1 MNATI
6 TVSARKWELSSSKGP
21 MMRVLFRRPV
31 FALTFLGLAVGLFIP
46 RPAQAAEPAEILP
59 MGSAPAPL
67 EAAWFPSRL
76 HAFVWRNW
84 ALVPLERLAA
94 VVGAK
99 EEDLAGIGRSM
110 GLEPPRGLSEAQ
122 RRRAHLTII
131 RRNWH
136 LLPYDQILA
145 LLGWTSEQLAYT
157 LREDDFF
164 FIKVG
169 SLKPKSLP
177 LRWAPPTA
185 AETSRAGEIAQLVRE
200 AFPEGGL
207 EGREPLFSF
216 IDTLKSPLAPV
227 SQALPVDGKA
237 PLRMGY
243 SYFALCGDPL
253 LDPTLD
259 PYPDGLLA
267 RLAAVGENAVWLHVE
282 LGHLAPLPWA
292 NQANIAPRRAALRD
306 LVARAAKRG
315 IQIFLYFNEP
325 RSLPAVSPVFTQHPD
340 WRGVAE
346 KDSNAL
352 CTSSPEV
359 RAALRDA
366 LASLCRAVPD
376 LGGFFTITA
385 SENLTSCWS
394 HGQGL
399 KCPRC
404 KERKPAEVI
413 AEVSATLA
421 EGIRAAGGKQRYIAW
436 DWGWRDE
443 WALDAIALLPSSVE
457 LMSVS
462 EWSLPIERGGI
473 KSAVGE
479 YSISSIGPG
488 PRALRHWEAAKKRG
502 LRAVAKIQCGNTW
515 ELSAVPY
522 LPVLENITRH
532 AAALRD
538 AGVRDIMLGW
548 TLGGYPSPNIEA
560 ISEIYAGGTLD
571 TLAAK
576 RHGANA
582 VDAAAFWQACSAA
595 FREFPYNIGCVYN
608 APLQMGPANPLWP
621 TNTGYKACMVG
632 IPYDDAKAWRAIYPA
647 AVFASQLEKVAAGFE
662 TAISTLRTAVAS
674 PSPALAEEIRF
685 VEVAAIHFASVA
697 NQSRAVVA
705 RDAGDS
711 AALRRLCDAEA
722 ALAIRLHALQSR
734 DARIGFEAS
743 NQYYYTPHDL
753 VEKVINCRWVAA
765 HLSPF
770 VTPRPVK

>member
-1 MNATI
+1 MKTNAT
-6 TVSARKWELSSSKGP
+6 
-21 MMRVLFRRPV
+21 RRHAIV
-31 FALTFLGLAVGLFIP
+31 WTLLGLVAWPTLP
-46 RPAQAAEPAEILP
+46 QAAQATDSADILP

-84 ALVPLERLAA
+84 ALVPPDRLAA

-99 EEDLAGIGRSM
+99 ESDIASIGRSM
-110 GLEPPRGLSEAQ
+110 GLEPPRGLTDAQ

-136 LLPYDQILA
+136 LLPYEQILT
-145 LLGWTSEQLAYT
+145 LLGWTPEQLAYT

-164 FIKVG
+164 FHKVG
-169 SLKPKSLP
+169 MLKPKSQP
-177 LRWAPPTA
+177 LQWAVPTA
-185 AETSRAGEIAQLVRE
+185 AETARAGEIARLVRE
-200 AFPEGGL
+200 EFPGGGL
-207 EGREPLFSF
+207 EGAEPLFSF
-216 IDTLKSPLAPV
+216 IEKLKAPLAPV
-227 SQALPVDGKA
+227 ARTAPAGEKA

-253 LDPTLD
+253 LDPALD

-292 NQANIAPRRAALRD
+292 SNTHIDQRRAALRE
-306 LVARAAKRG
+306 LVARAAKHG
-315 IQIFLYFNEP
+315 IKIFLYFNEP
-325 RSLPAVSPVFTQHPD
+325 RSLPSVSPVFVQHPD
-340 WRGVAE
+340 WRGTAE
-346 KDSNAL
+346 WDSNAL

-366 LASLCRAVPD
+366 ITSLCRAVPD

-394 HGQGL
+394 HGQGTG
-399 KCPRC
+399 CPRC
-404 KERKPAEVI
+404 KERKPAEVV
-413 AEVSATLA
+413 AEVSATIDA
-421 EGIRAAGGKQRYIAW
+421 GIRAAGGKQRYIAW
-436 DWGWRDE
+436 DWGWRDD
-443 WALDAIALLPSSVE
+443 WALDAIALLPTSVE

-462 EWSLPIERGGI
+462 EWSLPIERGGV

-502 LRAVAKIQCGNTW
+502 LCTVAKIQCGNTW

-571 TLAAK
+571 TLAKK
-576 RHGANA
+576 RHGETN
-582 VDAAAFWQACSAA
+582 AAAAATFWRECSAA
-595 FREFPYNIGCVYN
+595 FRDFPYNIGCVYS
-608 APLQMGPANPLWP
+608 APLQMGPANPLWL

-632 IPYDDAKAWRAIYPA
+632 IPYDDLKAWRAIYPA
-647 AVFASQLEKVAAGFE
+647 EVFAAQLEKVSVGFDAAI
-662 TAISTLRTAVAS
+662 AKLRAAVAA
-674 PSPALAEEIRF
+674 PPPALAEELRF
-685 VEVAAIHFASVA
+685 AEAAAIHFASVA
-697 NQSRAVVA
+697 NQSRAVAA

-711 AALRRLCDAEA
+711 AALRRLCEAEA
-722 ALAIRLHALQSR
+722 TLAVRLHALQSR
-734 DARIGFEAS
+734 DSRIGFEAS
-743 NQYYYTPHDL
+743 NQYYYIPHDL
-753 VEKVINCRWVAA
+753 VEKVINCRWVAS
-765 HLSPF
+765 HIGLTNVLSPS
-770 VTPRPVK
+770 K

>member
-1 MNATI
+1 MNTH
-6 TVSARKWELSSSKGP
+6 TT
-21 MMRVLFRRPV
+21 RR
-31 FALTFLGLAVGLFIP
+31 TFLARSLLVLAAWTCMP
-46 RPAQAAEPAEILP
+46 WATQAADSAENLP

-84 ALVPLERLAA
+84 ALVPTDRLAA

-99 EEDLAGIGRSM
+99 ESDIASIGRSM
-110 GLEPPRGLSEAQ
+110 GLEPPRGLSDAQ

-136 LLPYDQILA
+136 LLPYDQILT
-145 LLGWTSEQLAYT
+145 LLGWTPGQLAYT

-164 FIKVG
+164 FHKLG
-169 SLKPKSLP
+169 LLKPRCLP
-177 LRWAPPTA
+177 LQWAVPTA
-185 AETSRAGEIAQLVRE
+185 AETARAGEIARLVRKD
-200 AFPEGGL
+200 FPNGAL
-207 EGREPLFSF
+207 EGNDPLFSF
-216 IDTLKSPLAPV
+216 IEKLKSPLDSKQPSVPADEKP
-227 SQALPVDGKA
+227 

-253 LDPTLD
+253 LDPALD

-292 NQANIAPRRAALRD
+292 NNAHIERRRAALRE
-306 LVARAAKRG
+306 LVARAAKYG
-315 IQIFLYFNEP
+315 MKIFLYFNEP
-325 RSLPAVSPVFTQHPD
+325 RSLPSVSPVFVTHPD
-340 WRGVAE
+340 WRGTAE
-346 KDSNAL
+346 RDSNAL

-366 LASLCRAVPD
+366 ITSLCRAVPE

-394 HGQGL
+394 HGQGTG
-399 KCPRC
+399 CPRC

-413 AEVSATLA
+413 AEVSAIIDA
-421 EGIRAAGGKQRYIAW
+421 GIRAAGGKQRYIAW
-436 DWGWRDE
+436 DWGWKDD
-443 WALDAIALLPSSVE
+443 WALDAIALLPASVE

-462 EWSLPIERGGI
+462 EWSLPIERGGV

-502 LRAVAKIQCGNTW
+502 LRVVAKIQCGNTW

-532 AAALRD
+532 ATALRD

-576 RHGANA
+576 RHGQTNA
-582 VDAAAFWQACSAA
+582 AAAAAFWRECSAA
-595 FREFPYNIGCVYN
+595 FREFPYNIGCVYQ

-621 TNTGYKACMVG
+621 ANTGYKACMVG
-632 IPYDDAKAWRAIYPA
+632 IPYDDLKGWRAIYPA
-647 AVFASQLEKVAAGFE
+647 DVFAAQLEKIAAGFE
-662 TAISTLRTAVAS
+662 AATAELHAAVAT
-674 PSPALAEEIRF
+674 PPPALAEELLF
-685 VEVAAIHFASVA
+685 AEAAAIHFASVA
-697 NQSRAVVA
+697 NQSRAVAA

-711 AALRRLCDAEA
+711 AMLRRLCEAEA
-722 ALAIRLHALQSR
+722 TLAIRLHALQSR
-734 DARIGFEAS
+734 DSRVGFEAS
-743 NQYYYTPHDL
+743 NQYYYIPLDL
-753 VEKVINCRWVAA
+753 VEKVINCRWVAS
-765 HLSPF
+765 HIGPTNVLSPS
-770 VTPRPVK
+770 K

>member
-1 MNATI
+1 M
-6 TVSARKWELSSSKGP
+6 
-21 MMRVLFRRPV
+21 
-31 FALTFLGLAVGLFIP
+31 ALLGLAAWPSLP
-46 RPAQAAEPAEILP
+46 QAALAADSEEILP

-67 EAAWFPSRL
+67 EAVWFPSRL

-84 ALVPLERLAA
+84 ALVPAGRLAA

-99 EEDLAGIGRSM
+99 ESDIAGIGRSM
-110 GLEPPRGLSEAQ
+110 GLEAPRGLSDAQ

-145 LLGWTSEQLAYT
+145 LLGWTPEQLAYT

-164 FIKVG
+164 FHKVG
-169 SLKPKSLP
+169 MLKPKCLP
-177 LRWAPPTA
+177 LQWSVPTA
-185 AETSRAGEIAQLVRE
+185 AETARAEAIARQVH
-200 AFPEGGL
+200 ADFPSGSL
-207 EGREPLFSF
+207 EGSEPLFSF
-216 IDTLKSPLAPV
+216 IDKLKEPIGSGSTPASAEEKP
-227 SQALPVDGKA
+227 S
-237 PLRMGY
+237 LRMGY

-253 LDPTLD
+253 LDPALD

-267 RLAAVGENAVWLHVE
+267 RLAAAGENAVWLHVE

-292 NQANIAPRRAALRD
+292 SNTHIEPRRAALRE
-306 LVARAAKRG
+306 LVARAAKHG
-315 IQIFLYFNEP
+315 IKIFLYFNEP
-325 RSLPAVSPVFTQHPD
+325 RSLPSVSPVFKQHPD
-340 WRGVAE
+340 WRGAE
-346 KDSNAL
+346 ERDSNAM

-359 RAALRDA
+359 RAALRDGIT
-366 LASLCRAVPD
+366 SLCRAVPD

-413 AEVSATLA
+413 AEVSATID
-421 EGIRAAGGKQRYIAW
+421 EGIRAAGGKQRYLAW
-436 DWGWRDE
+436 DWGWKDD
-443 WALDAIALLPSSVE
+443 WACDAIALLPKGVE

-502 LRAVAKIQCGNTW
+502 LRVVAKVQCGNTW

-538 AGVRDIMLGW
+538 AGVQSIMLGW

-571 TLAAK
+571 TLAKK
-576 RHGANA
+576 RHGEANA
-582 VDAAAFWQACSAA
+582 VAAAAFWRECSAA
-595 FREFPYNIGCVYN
+595 FREFPYNIGCVYS

-621 TNTGYKACMVG
+621 APTGYKACMVG
-632 IPYDDAKAWRAIYPA
+632 IPYDDLKAWRAIYPA
-647 AVFASQLEKVAAGFE
+647 EIFAAQLEKVSAGFDA
-662 TAISTLRTAVAS
+662 AIAKLQAAVAA
-674 PSPALAEEIRF
+674 PPPALAEELRF
-685 VEVAAIHFASVA
+685 AEAAAIHFASVA

-711 AALRRLCDAEA
+711 ASLRRLCEAEA

-734 DARIGFEAS
+734 DSRIGFEAS

-765 HLSPF
+765 HIG
-770 VTPRPVK
+770 VTNIPSSVK

>member
-1 MNATI
+1 
-6 TVSARKWELSSSKGP
+6 
-21 MMRVLFRRPV
+21 
-31 FALTFLGLAVGLFIP
+31 
-46 RPAQAAEPAEILP
+46 

-67 EAAWFPSRL
+67 EASWFPSRL

-84 ALVPLERLAA
+84 ALVPPGRLAE

-99 EEDLAGIGRSM
+99 ESDITEIGHSM
-110 GLEPPRGLSEAQ
+110 GLEPPRGLTEAQ
-122 RRRAHLTII
+122 RRRVHLTLI

-177 LRWAPPTA
+177 LLWSEPTA
-185 AETSRAGEIAQLVRE
+185 AETAGAAEIARIVQA
-200 AFPEGGL
+200 AFPGGGL
-207 EGREPLFSF
+207 EGAEPLFTF
-216 IDTLKSPLAPV
+216 VDKLKAPPASRSAPV
-227 SQALPVDGKA
+227 AVDESA
-237 PLRMGY
+237 SLRMGY

-253 LDPTLD
+253 LDPALD

-282 LGHLAPLPWA
+282 LGHLAPLPWS
-292 NQANIAPRRAALRD
+292 NQAHIERRRAALRD
-306 LVARAAKRG
+306 LVARAAKHG
-315 IQIFLYFNEP
+315 MKIFLYFNEP
-325 RSLPAVSPVFTQHPD
+325 RSLPSASPVFTQHPD

-352 CTSSPEV
+352 CTSAPEV
-359 RAALRDA
+359 LAALRDA
-366 LASLCRAVPD
+366 VADLCRAVPD
-376 LGGFFTITA
+376 FGGFFTITA

-394 HGQGL
+394 HGKGTG
-399 KCPRC
+399 CPRC
-404 KERKPAEVI
+404 KERKPAEVV

-421 EGIRAAGGKQRYIAW
+421 EGIRAAGGKQRYLVW

-443 WALDAIALLPSSVE
+443 WATNAIALLPSSVE

-502 LRAVAKIQCGNTW
+502 LRVAAKIQCGNTW
-515 ELSAVPY
+515 EFSAVPY

-532 AAALRD
+532 AAALRA
-538 AGVRDIMLGW
+538 AGVQDIMLGW
-548 TLGGYPSPNIEA
+548 TLGGYPSPNIQA

-571 TLAAK
+571 TLARK
-576 RHGANA
+576 RHGEARG
-582 VDAAAFWQACSAA
+582 AAAATFWRECSAA
-595 FREFPYNIGCVYN
+595 FREFPYNIGCVYS

-632 IPYDDAKAWRAIYPA
+632 IPYDDLKGWRAIYPA
-647 AVFASQLEKVAAGFE
+647 EVFAAQLEKVAAGFE
-662 TAISTLRTAVAS
+662 AAIATVRTAVAA
-674 PSPALAEEIRF
+674 PTPALAEEFRF
-685 VEVAAIHFASVA
+685 AEAAAIHFASVA
-697 NQSRAVVA
+697 NQSRAVTV
-705 RDAGDS
+705 RDAGDHG
-711 AALRRLCDAEA
+711 ALRRLCAAEA
-722 ALAIRLHALQSR
+722 ALAVRLHALQSQ
-734 DARIGFEAS
+734 DSRIGFEAS

-765 HLSPF
+765 RLSPQ
-770 VTPRPVK
+770 TRSR